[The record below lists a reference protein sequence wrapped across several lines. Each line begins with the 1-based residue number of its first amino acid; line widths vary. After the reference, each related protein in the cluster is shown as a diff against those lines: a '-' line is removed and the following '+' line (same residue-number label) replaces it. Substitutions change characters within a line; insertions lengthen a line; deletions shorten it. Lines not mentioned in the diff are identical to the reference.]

1 MAVVERNCCV
11 VVMFVFVCCFVSVVV
26 ALQLNDDFDDPS
38 SDPLSIHSLDGS
50 KFENFHGVVYH
61 VHKRSANVSSKKA
74 FEVPKKTVF
83 KGVAATIDKA
93 LAKHFMANKSAT
105 DNSTTPTPSIA
116 VNQDNTTSGTNL
128 PEDKSNASVSTTP
141 PITSTSTSLSP
152 APVNGTSVG
161 TPVSTTESSSTSTT
175 TATSIVSSNDTSP
188 VTTASTE
195 EVLPPKP
202 VGLNQTE
209 DYHVYYNSSFMEGEK
224 AMTYWV
230 DFKKLPEDKVV
241 VHRMLSDSHRRAATV
256 TLSFDFPFYGS
267 PVRNITIATGGFLY
281 MGDYVHSWLAATQY
295 VAPLMANFD
304 TRLSNE
310 STVMYFDNGTAF
322 VIEWSDVVLQESNP
336 DEKFTFQAILL
347 KNGDI
352 AFVYEYIPI
361 SITKIGDE
369 LHPVKVGLSDAYVI
383 DRVIYFIRRKTIY
396 EYHRIDLKN
405 DYISNHTA
413 IYFSALTTCPI
424 FQDCESCMAAN
435 ISLDCVWC
443 DAAKR
448 CSDGLDRKRQD
459 WLQQRCDIERSKVDC
474 SLKSSSNL
482 GPYVQPLTDT
492 PSKTYPTFSTISSND
507 IMQHPP
513 APPQEPV
520 NFKPGQATNFDD
532 EISQSAQVDVRQGNF
547 SIGGVVAVLLLVA
560 LALGTLVWVGY
571 AYRNPHTSSGQLLIK
586 YRPSQWR
593 FRSGEARYTAASVH
607 M

>member
-1 MAVVERNCCV
+1 MAVVKRICCV
-11 VVMFVFVCCFVSVVV
+11 VVMFVCFVSV
-26 ALQLNDDFDDPS
+26 AFQLNDFDDPS
-38 SDPLSIHSLDGS
+38 SIHSLEGS
-50 KFENFHGVVYH
+50 KFENLNGVLYH
-61 VHKRSANVSSKKA
+61 VQKRSADVSNKKAFETPKKTSVKSATAVMDKALTKLLMANKTATENSTVTTPSTTTTTTDLGNATSSTDWPEVKNSASVSTSPTASVSSVSPSAVNGTSSSTSPANSTESSSATTSTTVATTNVSSK
-74 FEVPKKTVF
+74 
-83 KGVAATIDKA
+83 
-93 LAKHFMANKSAT
+93 
-105 DNSTTPTPSIA
+105 
-116 VNQDNTTSGTNL
+116 
-128 PEDKSNASVSTTP
+128 
-141 PITSTSTSLSP
+141 
-152 APVNGTSVG
+152 
-161 TPVSTTESSSTSTT
+161 
-175 TATSIVSSNDTSP
+175 DTSP
-188 VTTASTE
+188 TATTSTE
-195 EVLPPKP
+195 EVLPTKP
-202 VGLNQTE
+202 SGLNHTE
-209 DYHVYYNSSFMEGEK
+209 DYHVYYNSSFLEGEK
-224 AMTYWV
+224 AMAYRV
-230 DFKKLPEDKVV
+230 DFKKLPTEKVV

-256 TLSFDFPFYGS
+256 TLTFDFPFYGS

-322 VIEWSDVVLQESNP
+322 VIEWSDVVLQESNS

-352 AFVYEYIPI
+352 VFVYEYIPI
-361 SITKIGDE
+361 SITRIGDE

-396 EYHRIDLKN
+396 EYHRIDLKS

-413 IYFSALTTCPI
+413 IYFTALTTCPI

-474 SLKSSSNL
+474 SVKSSPNM
-482 GPYVQPLTDT
+482 GPFVQPLTDK

-513 APPQEPV
+513 APPREPI
-520 NFKPGQATNFDD
+520 NIKPGQATSFDD

-547 SIGGVVAVLLLVA
+547 SIGGVVAVLLFVA
-560 LALGTLVWVGY
+560 LALGTLAWVGY

-586 YRPSQWR
+586 YRPSQLR
-593 FRSGEARYTAASVH
+593 FRRGEARYTAASVH